1 MAAALMNRKHI
12 AAHFQVVVKAAYGIT
27 IKEELKKW
35 TSHYI
40 REGPCVL
47 IIEGGHYG
55 PFIKIRLHWK
65 SYTFLLYLRN
75 TAHMAA
81 QHSATIS

>member
-1 MAAALMNRKHI
+1 MISKHI
-12 AAHFQVVVKAAYGIT
+12 EAHLQDVAKATHGIT

-35 TSHYI
+35 TSDSI
-40 REGPCVL
+40 RVGACVL
-47 IIEGGHYG
+47 LSEGGYYG
-55 PFIKIRLHWK
+55 PFFKIHLLSK
-65 SYTFLLYLRN
+65 SDTFLLFLRN